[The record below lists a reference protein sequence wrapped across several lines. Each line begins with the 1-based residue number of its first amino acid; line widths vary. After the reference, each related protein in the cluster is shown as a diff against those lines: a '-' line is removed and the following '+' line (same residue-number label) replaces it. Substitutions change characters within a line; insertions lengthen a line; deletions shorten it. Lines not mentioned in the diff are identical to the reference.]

1 MVEWIKERDNDITQ
15 LQKDILDQDMYNK
28 EQQEKIEHLEK
39 LVEDLTDK
47 VGKAEEQRKSENA
60 TTQRT
65 TRSAVASQ
73 SEKQVTNTLQS
84 LEAQTQGM
92 EERI

>member
-1 MVEWIKERDNDITQ
+1 MVAWIKERDNDITQ

-47 VGKAEEQRKSENA
+47 VGKAEEQTKSENA

-65 TRSAVASQ
+65 TRSAVVSQ
-73 SEKQVTNTLQS
+73 SDKQLANTVKA
-84 LEAQTQGM
+84 LEAQT
-92 EERI
+92 

>member
-73 SEKQVTNTLQS
+73 SEKQFANTLKA
-84 LEAQTQGM
+84 LEA
-92 EERI
+92 

>member
-47 VGKAEEQRKSENA
+47 VGKAEEQRKLENA
-60 TTQRT
+60 TTLRT

-73 SEKQVTNTLQS
+73 PEKQLANTLKA
-84 LEAQTQGM
+84 LEAQT
-92 EERI
+92 